1 MVGPIEVPDIYLSAP
16 TQAAMVTAL
25 TATGQYMQPDFGL
38 DFGLDFSE
46 NTGLDF
52 LYFGGC
58 PDGGSWKLRVLG
70 QLSTPTPLITIEPI
84 EPGNFTKNVGLPE
97 WPPYVTGQL
106 NPAVG
111 IEYIPDS
118 TSAFWVWFSWN
129 SGSPMPNFG
138 ALGLTVSTAGPY
150 ASHF

>member
-1 MVGPIEVPDIYLSAP
+1 MGGRIEVPDIYLSAP
-16 TQAAMVTAL
+16 TQAI
-25 TATGQYMQPDFGL
+25 MQAGLLPFGMYTFPDFSA
-38 DFGLDFSE
+38 DFNNDYSE
-46 NTGLDF
+46 GTSLGF

-58 PDGGSWKLRVLG
+58 ADGGSWKLRVLG
-70 QLSTPTPLITIEPI
+70 QLFTPTPLITIEPI

-97 WPPYVTGQL
+97 WPPFVTEQL

-111 IEYIPDS
+111 IEYIPDGS
-118 TSAFWVWFSWN
+118 SAFWVWYSWN

-138 ALGLTVSTAGPY
+138 AAGLTVSTAGPY